1 MQVIRSITE
10 SGMKPK
16 RTIRMIAW
24 MNEENGGRGSAG
36 YVKAHE
42 AEIANHVGAIEM
54 DNGAGHAL
62 GVVAHASQDSIAGM
76 QLAAGVLNDQG
87 AGIIRY
93 SPSAPGS
100 DVGPLDQRGVP
111 TFAPHN
117 DGRKYFD
124 YHHTSADTL
133 DKVDKHELHENAS
146 VLTVLSWY
154 LANAESRPVQMDPP
168 KAAATK

>member
-1 MQVIRSITE
+1 
-10 SGMKPK
+10 
-16 RTIRMIAW
+16 
-24 MNEENGGRGSAG
+24 
-36 YVKAHE
+36 
-42 AEIANHVGAIEM
+42 M

-62 GVVAHASQDSIAGM
+62 GIVAHASQDSIAAI
-76 QLAAGVLNDQG
+76 QLAVGVLNEQG

-124 YHHTSADTL
+124 YHHTPADTF
-133 DKVDKHELHENAS
+133 DKVDKRELQENAS

-154 LANAESRPVQMDPP
+154 LANTESRPVQTDLP
-168 KAAATK
+168 KVAATK